1 MMFTNVQKNNYKN
14 AIHDFLHYVTVG
26 LEEGYQM
33 CYSVLFKEKG
43 GRESK
48 TIKICVKRK

>member
-14 AIHDFLHYVTVG
+14 VEHYFLHYVKVG

-33 CYSVLFKEKG
+33 CYSVLFKGKG
-43 GRESK
+43 GGSK
-48 TIKICVKRK
+48 TMKICVKRK